1 MFSRKK
7 REFPFYSTETGGTEQ
22 MYEMW
27 SDYSLT
33 NIANQVM
40 NLLPFA
46 LTQQQQNIKTPQYNS
61 THSLHLCIAVRRG
74 NIIRYN

>member
-7 REFPFYSTETGGTEQ
+7 REFPFYFTETREREQ

-27 SDYSLT
+27 SDYSVT
-33 NIANQVM
+33 NIANLVM

-46 LTQQQQNIKTPQYNS
+46 LTQQ
-61 THSLHLCIAVRRG
+61 
-74 NIIRYN
+74 

>member
-7 REFPFYSTETGGTEQ
+7 ERISILFHPDRMEEEKKEQ
-22 MYEMW
+22 MSEMW

-40 NLLPFA
+40 NLLPFV
-46 LTQQQQNIKTPQYNS
+46 LTQQQQNIKTLQY
-61 THSLHLCIAVRRG
+61 I
-74 NIIRYN
+74 

>member
-1 MFSRKK
+1 MCFQEK
-7 REFPFYSTETGGTEQ
+7 RENFHFILLRQEEQNRTEQ

-46 LTQQQQNIKTPQYNS
+46 LTQHQQNIKNTS
-61 THSLHLCIAVRRG
+61 
-74 NIIRYN
+74 

>member
-1 MFSRKK
+1 MCFQEK
-7 REFPFYSTETGGTEQ
+7 RENFHFILLRLEEQNRTEQ

-46 LTQQQQNIKTPQYNS
+46 LTQHQQNIKNTS
-61 THSLHLCIAVRRG
+61 
-74 NIIRYN
+74 

>member
-1 MFSRKK
+1 MCFQEK
-7 REFPFYSTETGGTEQ
+7 RENFHFILLRLEEQ

-46 LTQQQQNIKTPQYNS
+46 LTQHQQNIKNTSY
-61 THSLHLCIAVRRG
+61 
-74 NIIRYN
+74 NIIVLTRYISALLSKGEI

>member
-1 MFSRKK
+1 
-7 REFPFYSTETGGTEQ
+7 

-46 LTQQQQNIKTPQYNS
+46 LTQQQQNIKNTSY
-61 THSLHLCIAVRRG
+61 
-74 NIIRYN
+74 NIIVLLTRYISALLSEGEI

>member
-1 MFSRKK
+1 
-7 REFPFYSTETGGTEQ
+7 

-46 LTQQQQNIKTPQYNS
+46 LTQHTAPAKYKNSGYNGV
-61 THSLHLCIAVRRG
+61 HSLT
-74 NIIRYN
+74 RYISALLSFHYKGEIFLP

>member
-27 SDYSLT
+27 SDYDYSLT

-46 LTQQQQNIKTPQYNS
+46 LTQHQQNIKNSSYNIVVL
-61 THSLHLCIAVRRG
+61 T
-74 NIIRYN
+74 RYISAMLSEGET